1 MHLFVE
7 DQELLL
13 DTYFDGFFFRYHLNV
28 YHMISI
34 HFLLSQLTRKN
45 LMVKNLKRLKRKW
58 EKEYSKEEGK
68 RLDFFPTTYELPMEY
83 HMFIEEFRR
92 CPGSIWIMK
101 PVAKS
106 QGKGIFLFRKLK
118 DIEAWKRTGMKCDQQ
133 IISDSVNRELPET
146 YVVSRYITNPYLL
159 CGRKFDLRV
168 YVLVTSFNPMK
179 VWVYRDGFA
188 RFSNTRF
195 SLDSIDDHY
204 IHLTNVAV
212 QKTAP
217 DYDSEK
223 GSKWSIGRLR
233 RHLLA
238 KYGYEKVAEL
248 FHQVD
253 MIFIGSLLSVQ
264 KIMINDKRCFELYG
278 YDILLDDNLRPW
290 LLEINASPSLTAS
303 SKEDYTLKTNLL
315 DDMLDVVDLEG
326 NLTTFEKRV
335 GDFDLIWNDGPVPP
349 TSDTTEGW
357 LIEVMN
363 AIKPRNSGNSSEL
376 SYVFGPNGLPR
387 LNSYLGCTS
396 SQLTELSVK

>member
-1 MHLFVE
+1 MH
-7 DQELLL
+7 
-13 DTYFDGFFFRYHLNV
+13 
-28 YHMISI
+28 
-34 HFLLSQLTRKN
+34 
-45 LMVKNLKRLKRKW
+45 
-58 EKEYSKEEGK
+58 
-68 RLDFFPTTYELPMEY
+68 
-83 HMFIEEFRR
+83 
-92 CPGSIWIMK
+92 
-101 PVAKS
+101 
-106 QGKGIFLFRKLK
+106 IF
-118 DIEAWKRTGMKCDQQ
+118 Q
-133 IISDSVNRELPET
+133 
-146 YVVSRYITNPYLL
+146 
-159 CGRKFDLRV
+159 
-168 YVLVTSFNPMK
+168 
-179 VWVYRDGFA
+179 
-188 RFSNTRF
+188 
-195 SLDSIDDHY
+195 
-204 IHLTNVAV
+204 
-212 QKTAP
+212 
-217 DYDSEK
+217 
-223 GSKWSIGRLR
+223 
-233 RHLLA
+233 
-238 KYGYEKVAEL
+238 VAEL